1 MSFDWES
8 RNVDAILQCW
18 YGGQSAGDAII
29 DILFGEYN
37 PSGRMPLTTY
47 MNDEDLPPFEDYSM
61 QNRTYRY
68 FKGDVRYPFGYGLSY
83 TTFSFSECPVDTTL
97 STGNKILYRVNVTNT
112 GKRTGDE
119 VVQLYVSHQANKN
132 KRQPICAL
140 KGFKRVSLQPGETKE
155 VTFELSPKELA
166 LVNQQGE
173 LLQQAGHVDVYIG
186 GGQPYKSEGVFYPL
200 TVTGD
205 VYKVY

>member
-1 MSFDWES
+1 
-8 RNVDAILQCW
+8 
-18 YGGQSAGDAII
+18 
-29 DILFGEYN
+29 
-37 PSGRMPLTTY
+37 
-47 MNDEDLPPFEDYSM
+47 M

-97 STGNKILYRVNVTNT
+97 STGNKTLYRVNVTNT
-112 GKRTGDE
+112 GKRAGDE
-119 VVQLYVSHQANKN
+119 VVQLYVSHQSNKN

-140 KGFKRVSLQPGETKE
+140 KGFKRVFLQPGETKE

>member
-1 MSFDWES
+1 M
-8 RNVDAILQCW
+8 
-18 YGGQSAGDAII
+18 
-29 DILFGEYN
+29 
-37 PSGRMPLTTY
+37 
-47 MNDEDLPPFEDYSM
+47 
-61 QNRTYRY
+61 
-68 FKGDVRYPFGYGLSY
+68 
-83 TTFSFSECPVDTTL
+83 
-97 STGNKILYRVNVTNT
+97 TNT
-112 GKRTGDE
+112 GKRAGDE